1 MGNDIAKKIEDNLAT
16 FNALSYSDKKF
27 VTGITL
33 GEEDKIELVKRVYFI
48 EDDDK
53 AEIKVMTTLARKE
66 IQNAVNEFNAIQVNL
81 FKAKILNRGEEAI
94 DKQVSIMRDGT
105 DESDQLK
112 AASNISKLGLD
123 IVKEENKKSLNKHL
137 KIIIENPGM
146 VQISV
151 DKETIANSFMN
162 NEKEIIDAEI
172 IEEVEEV
179 IKK

>member
-1 MGNDIAKKIEDNLAT
+1 MANDIAKKIEDNLAT

-33 GEEDKIELVKRVYFI
+33 GEEDKITLVKRVYYI

-66 IQNAVNEFNAIQVNL
+66 IKSAINEFNAIQVNL

-94 DKQVSIMRDGT
+94 DTQVEIMRDGLE
-105 DESDQLK
+105 ESNRLK

-123 IVKEENKKSLNKHL
+123 IVKEENKKNENKGL
-137 KIIIENPGM
+137 KIIIENPG
-146 VQISV
+146 QITLNI
-151 DKETIANSFMN
+151 DKETIASSFMN
-162 NEKEIIDAEI
+162 SGKEIIDAEI
-172 IEEVEEV
+172 VEVEEV
-179 IKK
+179 EKDE